1 MMRVAVLVGPGGPR
15 IETALPSSRG
25 LEQVEIVPIHPA
37 TETQLR
43 KLLAEQPCAVVVLA
57 VELAVSGAA
66 YATATLA
73 DSQGQARKVNVQVLG
88 QLLAQA
94 GVRVVVL
101 PGGATSQVTK
111 PVAETLVA
119 KGVSAV
125 ATLPLLG
132 TSCAR
137 LLAAL
142 ARGETVSFALVQNLG
157 GVPQIVN
164 YPVCGD
170 GDLRIAAGAADHEP
184 MAARP
189 AAAPAPTEADLAP
202 TILRSKR
209 ESNRFDVFLCHNSA
223 DKPSVKRIGA
233 RLKAQGI
240 LPWLDEWELPPGQPW
255 QALLEQQITR
265 IGSAAVF
272 IGASGIS
279 PWHQQEMR
287 GFLSEFADRQVP
299 VIPVLLPDAP
309 AQPELP
315 LFLRQMTWVDFRTA
329 DPDPLERLV
338 WGITGQRPEQGRS
351 L

>member
-1 MMRVAVLVGPGGPR
+1 MRVAVLAGPGGPR
-15 IETALPSSRG
+15 IETALPSVRG
-25 LEQVEIVPIHPA
+25 SEQVEIVPIHPA
-37 TETQLR
+37 SEAQLR
-43 KLLAEQPCAVVVLA
+43 KVLTGQSCPVAVLA
-57 VELAVSGAA
+57 VELAVSGAG

-73 DSQGQARKVNVQVLG
+73 DSQGQARKVTVQVLG

-101 PGGATSQVTK
+101 PGGATEWVTT
-111 PVAETLVA
+111 PVAEILVA
-119 KGVSAV
+119 KGVGAV
-125 ATLPLLG
+125 ATLPLLEA
-132 TSCAR
+132 SCSR
-137 LLAAL
+137 LLATL
-142 ARGETVSFALVQNLG
+142 AQGQTVSLAGLLG
-157 GVPQIVN
+157 SPISIGGMRD
-164 YPVCGD
+164 VCGD
-170 GDLRIAAGAADHEP
+170 PDLRIVAAVPDLQPVAAP
-184 MAARP
+184 P
-189 AAAPAPTEADLAP
+189 VAAPAVAAADPAP
-202 TILRSKR
+202 AILRAKR
-209 ESNRFDVFLCHNSA
+209 DANRFDVFLCHNSA

-233 RLKAQGI
+233 RLKSQGI

-309 AQPELP
+309 DQPDLP
-315 LFLRQMTWVDFRTA
+315 VFLRQMTWVDFRVA
-329 DPDPLERLV
+329 DPDPLQRLL
-338 WGITGQRPEQGRS
+338 WGITGRRPEQGRS